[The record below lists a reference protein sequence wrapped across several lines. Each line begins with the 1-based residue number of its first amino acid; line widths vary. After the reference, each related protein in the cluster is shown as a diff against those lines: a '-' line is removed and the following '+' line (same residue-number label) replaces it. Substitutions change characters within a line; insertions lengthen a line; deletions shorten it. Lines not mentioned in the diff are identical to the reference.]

1 MEQSQSTQAV
11 RKRAQRAQRARERY
25 IGTGT
30 HVFPLDQPDL
40 TRPERPC
47 ACCSIVFQPTARRRM
62 LCAACWHKAPGP
74 YVEPV
79 TIIGCGL

>member
-30 HVFPLDQPDL
+30 HVFPSDQPDPS
-40 TRPERPC
+40 RSPRPC
-47 ACCSIVFQPTARRRM
+47 GCCRKVFQPTERRRDAVLEVLPQGM
-62 LCAACWHKAPGP
+62 ET
-74 YVEPV
+74 VS
-79 TIIGCGL
+79 